1 MVIRVD
7 KESMLLET
15 CILAGKIL
23 MENGAE
29 MHRVEDTMNRIL
41 DKEHGEG
48 EAVSFV
54 MPTGIFVTTR
64 YGNNI
69 KMKRIVKR
77 RQNLEKIVEVNSL
90 SRRFSVNDLNV
101 QELHD
106 LMHELDASDID
117 FPKWLK
123 LLSSGFISGFMMLL
137 FEGAIQD
144 VVVTMLI
151 GALGYTLYSVLVK
164 EIKVRFLQEFMTTF
178 FIAALASGLNRLGLV
193 MNIDTVII
201 GSIIIF
207 VPGIQIMNSIR
218 DFLVG
223 NTISGAVF
231 MIEAML
237 IAAMIGAGVMSALQ
251 MFA

>member
-1 MVIRVD
+1 
-7 KESMLLET
+7 MLLET

-64 YGNNI
+64 YGNNT

-77 RQNLEKIVEVNSL
+77 RQNLEKIVEVNNL
-90 SRRFSVNDLNV
+90 SRQFVMGNIDV
-101 QELHD
+101 VELHD
-106 LMHELDASDID
+106 LMNDLDRNNID
-117 FPKWLK
+117 FPMWLK
-123 LLSSGFISGFMMLL
+123 ILSAGLISALMMLL
-137 FEGAIQD
+137 FEGSMKD
-144 VVVTMLI
+144 VFVTMLTGVI
-151 GALGYTLYSVLVK
+151 GYSIYSVLTR
-164 EIKVRFLQEFMTTF
+164 EIKVRFLQEFISTF
-178 FIAALASGLNRLGLV
+178 VIALLASVLYRMGYVENL
-193 MNIDTVII
+193 DTVII
-201 GSIIIF
+201 GSIIIL

-223 NTISGAVF
+223 NTISGTVF
-231 MIEAML
+231 MIEAVL
-237 IAAMIGAGVMSALQ
+237 VAAMIGAGVMSALYL
-251 MFA
+251 F

>member
-1 MVIRVD
+1 
-7 KESMLLET
+7 MLLET

-64 YGNNI
+64 YGNNT

-77 RQNLEKIVEVNSL
+77 RQNLEKIVEVNRL
-90 SRRFSVNDLNV
+90 SREFVAGSLDVS
-101 QELHD
+101 ELHD
-106 LMHELDASDID
+106 LMNALNDHDID
-117 FPKWLK
+117 FPFWFKIV
-123 LLSSGFISGFMMLL
+123 SSGIISALMMLL
-137 FEGAIQD
+137 FEGSSKD
-144 VVVTMLI
+144 VLVTALI
-151 GALGYTLYSVLVK
+151 GIVGYFVYSILTR
-164 EIKVRFLQEFMTTF
+164 EIKVRFLQEFVATF
-178 FIAALASGLNRLGLV
+178 VIAMSASALFRMGLIVNL
-193 MNIDTVII
+193 DTVII
-201 GSIIIF
+201 GSIIIL

-223 NTISGAVF
+223 NTISGTVF

-237 IAAMIGAGVMSALQ
+237 IASMIGAGVMSALYL
-251 MFA
+251 FS

>member
-1 MVIRVD
+1 MANT
-7 KESMLLET
+7 ETMLLET

-90 SRRFSVNDLNV
+90 SRRFSVGELDV
-101 QELHD
+101 QQLHD
-106 LMHELDASDID
+106 LMHELDASNID
-117 FPKWLK
+117 FPLWLK
-123 LLSSGFISGFMMLL
+123 ILSSGLISGFMMLL
-137 FEGAIQD
+137 FEGALQD
-144 VVVTMLI
+144 LLVTMII
-151 GALGYTLYSVLVK
+151 GTLGYCIYSVLIR
-164 EIKVRFLQEFMTTF
+164 EIKVRFLQEFMATF
-178 FIAALASGLNRLGLV
+178 LIAFTASVLNRAGLIV
-193 MNIDTVII
+193 NIDTVII
-201 GSIIIF
+201 GSIIIL

-223 NTISGAVF
+223 NTISGTVF

-251 MFA
+251 LF